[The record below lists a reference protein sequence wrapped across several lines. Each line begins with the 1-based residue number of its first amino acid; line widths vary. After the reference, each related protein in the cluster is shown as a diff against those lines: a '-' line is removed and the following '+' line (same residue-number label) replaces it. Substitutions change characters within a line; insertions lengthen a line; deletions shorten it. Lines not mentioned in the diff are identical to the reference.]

1 MYIEVNYM
9 KKEKQNVQPDV
20 QPTPETVE
28 TAAEQTAE
36 PVIDNAEN
44 AENAD
49 AEPAEEEPTP
59 EEALARLAAAYA
71 ELEKTNQQLTAA
83 KQELDSQL
91 VRLQADFDNFRRRTR
106 TEKEDWQ
113 RNTVAA
119 FCGDLL
125 PVIDNFGRA
134 LQALKASEAES
145 GQASGHLAGV
155 EMIARQ
161 LAELLAAKGVERIP
175 AIGEDFDPN
184 WHEAIGQ
191 TPVDDDALV
200 GKVTEEIQAGY
211 RIGDKVL
218 RASMVHV
225 GAK

>member
-1 MYIEVNYM
+1 M
-9 KKEKQNVQPDV
+9 KKDKQKVNSQNTAEDTKQNTEQNIE
-20 QPTPETVE
+20 QNPEQAGE
-28 TAAEQTAE
+28 TAKDTA
-36 PVIDNAEN
+36 DNKN
-44 AENAD
+44 A
-49 AEPAEEEPTP
+49 AEEEQEPAP

-71 ELEKTNQQLTAA
+71 ELEKTNQTLTAE
-83 KQELDSQL
+83 KQELAGQL
-91 VRLQADFDNFRRRTR
+91 TRLQADFDNFRRRTR

-113 RNTVAA
+113 RNSTAA
-119 FCGDLL
+119 FCGELL

-134 LQALKASEAES
+134 LQALKASEAD
-145 GQASGHLAGV
+145 AGHTAGV

-191 TPVDDDALV
+191 TIVEDEALV
-200 GKVTEEIQAGY
+200 GKVTEEIQSGY
-211 RIGDKVL
+211 KIGDKLL
-218 RASMVHV
+218 RVAMVHV